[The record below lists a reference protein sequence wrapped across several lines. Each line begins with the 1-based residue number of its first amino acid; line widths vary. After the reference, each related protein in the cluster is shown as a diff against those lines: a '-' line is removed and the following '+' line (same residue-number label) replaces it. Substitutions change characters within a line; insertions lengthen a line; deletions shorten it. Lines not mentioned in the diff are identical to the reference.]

1 MSQTK
6 FIGRAAAA
14 AFLAAGVVASA
25 CVAAKAQDA
34 GQQPT
39 MFGYAAP
46 HQFLINRM
54 LAPDQPESDGNGG
67 PAAGQG
73 ASAQGANG
81 GQADN
86 AGQAGNAEQA
96 AADNG
101 GGAGNGYYRFPKR
114 YLLNKMFDF
123 GGGDSAPA
131 AATAAPAPAAAAAKT
146 P

>member
-14 AFLAAGVVASA
+14 AFLAAGVVASV
-25 CVAAKAQDA
+25 CDAAEAQDA

-73 ASAQGANG
+73 ASAQGANDG
-81 GQADN
+81 
-86 AGQAGNAEQA
+86 GQAGNAGQA

-131 AATAAPAPAAAAAKT
+131 PATAAPAPAAAAAKT

>member
-1 MSQTK
+1 MSETK
-6 FIGRAAAA
+6 FIARVAAAA
-14 AFLAAGVVASA
+14 LLAAGVVASA

-54 LAPDQPESDGNGG
+54 VTPDQPESEGNGG

-73 ASAQGANG
+73 ASGQGADG
-81 GQADN
+81 GQGAS
-86 AGQAGNAEQA
+86 GQA

-101 GGAGNGYYRFPKR
+101 PGTGYYRFPKR

-131 AATAAPAPAAAAAKT
+131 AAPAPAAAAAAPAAKT

>member
-1 MSQTK
+1 MSETK
-6 FIGRAAAA
+6 FIARVAAAA
-14 AFLAAGVVASA
+14 LLAAGVVASA
-25 CVAAKAQDA
+25 CVAAKAQDT

-54 LAPDQPESDGNGG
+54 MAPDQPESDGDGG
-67 PAAGQG
+67 PAAAGQG
-73 ASAQGANG
+73 AIGQGSNG
-81 GQADN
+81 GQA
-86 AGQAGNAEQA
+86 GNGGQA
-96 AADNG
+96 AADN
-101 GGAGNGYYRFPKR
+101 GAGNGYYRFPKR

-131 AATAAPAPAAAAAKT
+131 AAPAPAAADAAPAAKT